1 MKKLFLLV
9 GLFSFAQAQGIEANA
24 LNGIFQ
30 DALMFFTLFGTMS
43 IISFIISK
51 KNARSYELKH
61 SVEDRRAIARERKLV
76 DMFLNSS
83 YVKIK
88 GKATILLEIS
98 QLLEDKTIN
107 KEEFQILKH
116 NLCVGSK
123 F

>member
-51 KNARSYELKH
+51 KHAKSYELNYSIEERK
-61 SVEDRRAIARERKLV
+61 ATARERKLV